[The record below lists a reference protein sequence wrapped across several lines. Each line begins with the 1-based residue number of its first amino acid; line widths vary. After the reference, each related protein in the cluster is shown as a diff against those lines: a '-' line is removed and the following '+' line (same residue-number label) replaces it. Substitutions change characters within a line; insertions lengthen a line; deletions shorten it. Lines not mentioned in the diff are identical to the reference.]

1 MVEATLFGR
10 CRFLG
15 ADFWGEF
22 LVFYPL
28 SDFERPIAGRQ
39 ANVVDG
45 FDALPLSI
53 RISEEEEEEDYGP
66 EDGEI
71 IDVDWT
77 TVTATENI
85 GDINPFSRD
94 SSR

>member
-1 MVEATLFGR
+1 M
-10 CRFLG
+10 
-15 ADFWGEF
+15 
-22 LVFYPL
+22 
-28 SDFERPIAGRQ
+28 
-39 ANVVDG
+39 VDG

-53 RISEEEEEEDYGP
+53 RISKENEEEDYGP

-71 IDVDWT
+71 IDTTWT
-77 TVTATENI
+77 TVAATENI

>member
-1 MVEATLFGR
+1 M
-10 CRFLG
+10 
-15 ADFWGEF
+15 
-22 LVFYPL
+22 
-28 SDFERPIAGRQ
+28 SDFRRRIACRQ

-53 RISEEEEEEDYGP
+53 RISKENEEEDYGP

-71 IDVDWT
+71 IDTTWT
-77 TVTATENI
+77 TVAATENI